1 MSQKIVPNCFVILVN
16 SAKEP
21 LAARNSF
28 KNNNKKINFIFFL
41 LNSVPFNGQ
50 DYEKQKGPG
59 TRDHSSGYK
68 TSSEKSLIS
77 DVLPDQVR

>member
-16 SAKEP
+16 SAEEP

-50 DYEKQKGPG
+50 DYENKRGLELVTTLQVTKQVQK
-59 TRDHSSGYK
+59 
-68 TSSEKSLIS
+68 KSFIS